1 MTKELKAVY
10 NASNAAELDALDHV
24 RFTKIKPRTYRYSSS
39 TARERSLIEV
49 RVDDALVGYLSMPNG
64 WGRVYHI
71 ETVEGT
77 RLRNVYIASAD
88 KPWMDPHN
96 YAKAVEL
103 VRAGVLRTA
112 EGFTAA
118 KVANEEAAAKAE
130 AERAERKRIR
140 DEERERHTVVLA
152 ELLMRDLTE
161 AERAAIRYAVGKLD
175 AERTRHP
182 ILAPAGTNKED
193 TLMR

>member
-64 WGRVYHI
+64 WGRVYHV

-77 RLRNVYIASAD
+77 HLRNVYIASAD
-88 KPWMDPHN
+88 KPWMDP
-96 YAKAVEL
+96 V
-103 VRAGVLRTA
+103 
-112 EGFTAA
+112 
-118 KVANEEAAAKAE
+118 
-130 AERAERKRIR
+130 
-140 DEERERHTVVLA
+140 
-152 ELLMRDLTE
+152 
-161 AERAAIRYAVGKLD
+161 
-175 AERTRHP
+175 
-182 ILAPAGTNKED
+182 
-193 TLMR
+193 